1 MISPSETN
9 VLFISPLHGATGGI
23 ASWTQR
29 IVEQDLSD
37 GYRVH
42 VVDTGIRNKA
52 RARSISLWAGE
63 GRRTVRIIASLLWQ
77 LTLVRPHIIH
87 LNCSLSPRGAA
98 RDLVCALLARLWGI
112 SVVVHYRGNVPEFA
126 GGRGNGI
133 SWWALRKLINLSK
146 LNIAMNR
153 DSFACLADL
162 QHGEQRDPV
171 LLPNFIQDSAFQYR
185 ATCTVK
191 PSERIK
197 VLYAGW
203 ITVVKGCREILAV
216 ARQLPEVEFILL
228 GPVKADME
236 PHLQSLPANVT
247 LGGEVSPNM
256 VLQQMSASEL
266 FLFPT
271 SHAEG
276 FPNVVLETM
285 AVGLPVVATRV
296 GAIPEMIEQGKGGL
310 LVSRPDTD
318 ELVSALRTLIA
329 DPEMR
334 LQMGEFNR
342 RKAQMEYAYSVVVA
356 RLVCLYQQ
364 VLRGT

>member
-1 MISPSETN
+1 MTSPSETN
-9 VLFISPLHGATGGI
+9 VLFISPLHGAMGGV

-29 IVEQDLSD
+29 IVEQGLSD

-52 RARSISLWAGE
+52 RARSTSLWAGE

-77 LTLVRPHIIH
+77 LTLIHPHIAH
-87 LNCSLSPRGAA
+87 VNCSLSPRGVF
-98 RDLVCALLARLWGI
+98 RNLVCALMARLWGVQ
-112 SVVVHYRGNVPEFA
+112 VVAHYRGNIPDFVG
-126 GGRGNGI
+126 GGRKGI
-133 SWWALRKLINLSK
+133 HWWVLRKLIRISE

-153 DSFACLADL
+153 DSLACLADL

-203 ITVVKGCREILAV
+203 IIVAKGCREILAV

-247 LGGEVSPNM
+247 LGGEIASDI
-256 VLQQMSASEL
+256 VLRQMSTSDL
-266 FLFPT
+266 FLFPSYT
-271 SHAEG
+271 EG
-276 FPNVVLETM
+276 FPNAVLEAMT
-285 AVGLPVVATRV
+285 VGLPVVATRV
-296 GAIPEMIEQGKGGL
+296 GAIPEMIEQSKGGL
-310 LVSRPDTD
+310 LVSRPDMD